1 MTVLTVSEV
10 DLGPVFAAGGTEQ
23 RIVDAA
29 LRCVARWGVAK
40 TTLDDVAREAGCG
53 RATLYRLFPG
63 GRDALWDAVMAAEA
77 QRFFAGLADRARAEH
92 SLEDVLVGLVTEAAR
107 ALTGHAALQ
116 FLLLHEPEA
125 VLPHLAFY
133 RGNGVLH
140 RVSAVI
146 APLLAPWLVV
156 SDAETAPRAAEWLA
170 RMVISYLTS
179 PAVDVDLCED
189 QPVRRLVR
197 LFVLPGLQ
205 PLIDPFYVQP
215 TTTGEPHV
223 HQRSPHR

>member
-1 MTVLTVSEV
+1 VTVLALADVQEAPAPG
-10 DLGPVFAAGGTEQ
+10 GPEE

-29 LRCVARWGVAK
+29 LRCVARWGMAK
-40 TTLDDVAREAGCG
+40 TTVDDVAREAGCG

-63 GRDALWDAVMAAEA
+63 GRDALWTAVVAIEGR
-77 QRFFAGLADRARAEH
+77 RFFARLADRARAEDG
-92 SLEDVLVGLVTEAAR
+92 LEDGLVALVTEAAR
-107 ALTGHAALQ
+107 TLTGHAALQ

-140 RVSAVI
+140 TVSAVA
-146 APLLAPWLVV
+146 APLLSPWL
-156 SDAETAPRAAEWLA
+156 SGGDAETAARAAEWLA

-179 PAVDVDLCED
+179 PSPDIDLCDDES
-189 QPVRRLVR
+189 VRRLIR

-205 PLIDPFYVQP
+205 PAL
-215 TTTGEPHV
+215 
-223 HQRSPHR
+223 RAS